1 MTRANRE
8 DMVVISMGLN
18 ALLDC
23 VRQTEDWW
31 RVRGDS
37 AALRRT
43 HQLSEAIRAT
53 HQKFFKD
60 STSPGDQIAEALF
73 VAEGLREAARH
84 CQEGQAAL
92 HERLIGGAEVIE
104 RLCRLQGGRP

>member
-23 VRQTEDWW
+23 MRQTENWW
-31 RVRGDS
+31 RVRGDG
-37 AALRRT
+37 AALRHAR
-43 HQLSEAIRAT
+43 QLSEAIRAT
-53 HQKFFKD
+53 HRKFFKD
-60 STSPGDQIAEALF
+60 STGSGDQIAEALF
-73 VAEGLREAARH
+73 FAEGLREAARQ
-84 CQEGQAAL
+84 CQEGQGAL

>member
-8 DMVVISMGLN
+8 DMVVISMGID

-23 VRQTEDWW
+23 VRHTETWW

-43 HQLSEAIRAT
+43 QRLAGAIRT
-53 HQKFFKD
+53 TRRKFFAED
-60 STSPGDQIAEALF
+60 GSAGIQTTEALI
-73 VAEGLREAARH
+73 VAEGLRDAARQ

-92 HERLIGGAEVIE
+92 HARLVGGAETIE
-104 RLCRLQGGRP
+104 RLCRSREVQP

>member
-1 MTRANRE
+1 MMRTTRE
-8 DMVVISMGLN
+8 DLVVISMGID

-23 VRQTEDWW
+23 VRHTETWW
-31 RVRGDS
+31 RARGDS

-43 HQLSEAIRAT
+43 QQLAHAIRTTRRKFFDPTDVDVQTSEALI
-53 HQKFFKD
+53 
-60 STSPGDQIAEALF
+60 

-92 HERLIGGAEVIE
+92 HARLVGGAETIE
-104 RLCRLQGGRP
+104 RLCRSREAQS